1 MADDPAAGALT
12 PGPHGPLGCQHQ
24 LIEAQVRRDP
34 RATAVVFD
42 GGSLTYGELDDRS
55 TRLAHH
61 LQRRGVGAE
70 VLVGICLERGLDL
83 AVALLAVLKA
93 GGACVPL
100 DPTYPPERLAF
111 MAGDAGLGTIVTSS
125 QVVDRLGA
133 IGSQLVRIDADAD
146 TWSTGPSTPPP
157 TRVGPSSASYVIYT
171 SGSTG
176 QPKGVLL
183 THRGLVNHHRAAIDL
198 YRLRPGDRVLQFC
211 SIGFDAS
218 IEEMFPGLAAGATVV
233 FRSEDV
239 PILGRPWL
247 QWLRDE
253 RITVLNL
260 PTAYWH
266 EWARDLER
274 LGERVPDDVRLV
286 IVGGEKAQGAAYRAW
301 LRVGGDRP
309 RWVNAYG
316 PTEATCMT
324 TVFEAPRGDDLGDRD
339 PPIGRPLPNT
349 TALVVDEHG
358 ESVAP
363 GGTGELLV
371 GGVGL
376 ARGYLN
382 HPQLTAERFVHDGHG
397 NRLYRTG
404 DLVRVLASGD
414 LEYVGRLDAQ
424 VKIQGFRVECGEV
437 EAALA
442 HHPAVSMAVV
452 VARDSASGK
461 RLVAHLVLRER
472 SVTGTELRSF
482 LADRLPSHMV
492 PSSFVTVDAF
502 PLTANGKVDR
512 AALPEP
518 QSIGLDGDRPRV
530 APSTEA
536 EQRMAAVWADVF
548 HVEVHDL
555 SVDDDFF
562 DLGGHSLLA
571 THVIARV
578 REEFGTD
585 TPLRAIF
592 EAPTVAGLAAVV
604 ATERTTDTHVPPL
617 VARPRSPSERFP
629 LSVAQEQMWDL
640 EGAADPPGLY
650 NVTAM
655 HGLARPVDDDALR
668 RALAFMVER
677 HETLRTSFV
686 VDGGRPCQE
695 VVPTAS
701 VDVRVSDLS
710 AGGGAD
716 EVRRRIAEQDRA
728 PFQLDR
734 PPLLRA
740 GLFHLDD
747 AVSQLAVT
755 FDHLICDATSA
766 EVFMVELTEVYAC
779 LLRGEAP
786 ALPALDIQFVDF
798 ALWQRQWLTEEVCQA
813 QLDWWRTALDGM
825 PLGPAID
832 FDHVPEAP
840 TRRVASRPLEVPR
853 ATYRSLQELARAAS
867 GSVFIVCVA
876 AVEAV
881 LSRIGGRTDIV
892 LSTTLSG
899 RQRVELEGLISMF
912 AGMGRIRT
920 DLSGDPTFTELVTR
934 ARTSVLGLFDHQ
946 DIPFMRVRRA
956 LLPDFPTDGLAV
968 AAAVPV
974 ELAYFR
980 APATER
986 AAELFF
992 RGQLHPLSVTLHDDG
1007 ECLRGEITY
1016 KTDFYEKVTID
1027 RLVEGL
1033 GHVLE
1038 AVARDPSLR
1047 LSELPVTPPGH
1058 HR

>member
-1 MADDPAAGALT
+1 MTLPSG
-12 PGPHGPLGCQHQ
+12 GPCQHQ
-24 LIEAQVRRDP
+24 LFEAQVRRDP
-34 RATAVVFD
+34 DATAAVCD
-42 GGSLTYGELDDRS
+42 GAALSYRELDERAS
-55 TRLAHH
+55 RLAHH

-70 VLVGICLERGLDL
+70 VLVGVCLEPGLDL

-111 MAGDAGLGTIVTSS
+111 MVADAGLDTVVTSS
-125 QVVDRLGA
+125 RLIQRLPAPASRLVQVGA
-133 IGSQLVRIDADAD
+133 DGGAWSACP
-146 TWSTGPSTPPP
+146 STGPSTD
-157 TRVGPSSASYVIYT
+157 VGPSSVSYVIYT

-183 THRGLVNHHRAAIDL
+183 THRGLVNHHLVAVDL
-198 YRLRPGDRVLQFC
+198 YALGPGDRVVQFC

-218 IEEMFPGLAAGATVV
+218 IEEMFPTWAAGATVV
-233 FRSEDV
+233 FRSRDV
-239 PILGRPWL
+239 PILGRAWL

-260 PTAYWH
+260 PTGYWH
-266 EWARDLER
+266 EWVRDLER
-274 LGERVPDDVRLV
+274 SGETVPDDVRLV
-286 IVGGEKAQGAAYRAW
+286 IVGGEKAQGTAYRAW

-324 TVFEAPRGDDLGDRD
+324 TVFEPGRGDDLGDGD

-349 TALVVDEHG
+349 TAVVVDERG
-358 ESVAP
+358 GPVAP
-363 GGTGELLV
+363 GGTGELLI

-382 HPQLTAERFVHDGHG
+382 HPRLTAERFVDDGEG

-404 DLVRVLASGD
+404 DLVRRLPSGD

-437 EAALA
+437 EAALSQ
-442 HHPAVSMAVV
+442 HPSVSEAVV
-452 VARDSASGK
+452 VPRDSPSGK
-461 RLVAHLVLRER
+461 RLVAYLAQRQPAV
-472 SVTGTELRSF
+472 GGAQLRSF
-482 LADRLPSHMV
+482 LTDRLPSHMV
-492 PSSFVTVDAF
+492 PTAFVAVDAF

-512 AALPEP
+512 DALPAP
-518 QSIGLDGDRPRV
+518 PGVGLDADRPRA
-530 APSTEA
+530 APATGA
-536 EQRMAAVWADVF
+536 EERMLAIWADVF
-548 HVEVHDL
+548 QVDAGDL
-555 SVDDDFF
+555 SVHDDFF
-562 DLGGHSLLA
+562 ELGGHSLLA

-592 EAPTVAGLAAVV
+592 EAPTVASLAALV
-604 ATERTTDTHVPPL
+604 ATERVSGTKVPPL
-617 VARPRSPSERFP
+617 VPRARSASPRVP

-640 EGAADPPGLY
+640 ELAADPPGLY

-655 HGLARPVDDDALR
+655 HRLARPVDEDALR

-686 VDGGRPCQE
+686 VEGGRPVQ
-695 VVPTAS
+695 VVASTATVGLRV
-701 VDVRVSDLS
+701 VDL
-710 AGGGAD
+710 AGCEPD
-716 EVRRRIAEQDRA
+716 EVRRQIGDQDRA

-740 GLFHLDD
+740 GLFHLD
-747 AVSQLAVT
+747 AASSQLAVT
-755 FDHLICDATSA
+755 FDHLISDATSA
-766 EVFMVELTEVYAC
+766 EVFMAELAESYAC
-779 LLRGEAP
+779 LGRGAVP
-786 ALPALDIQFVDF
+786 DLPPLPVQFADF

-813 QLDWWRTALDGM
+813 QLEWWRTALDGM

-832 FDHVPEAP
+832 FDHVPTAP
-840 TRRVASRPLEVPR
+840 TRRIASRPLDVPP
-853 ATYRSLQELARAAS
+853 ATYRSLQQLARATS

-881 LSRIGGRTDIV
+881 LSRMGGKTDIV

-899 RQRVELEGLISMF
+899 RSRVELEGLISMF
-912 AGMGRIRT
+912 AGVGRIRT
-920 DLSGDPTFTELVTR
+920 DVSGDPSFTELIGR
-934 ARTSVLGLFDHQ
+934 ARASVLGLFEHQ
-946 DIPFMRVRRA
+946 DVPFMRVRRA
-956 LLPDFPTDGLAV
+956 LLPEFPADGLGV
-968 AAAVPV
+968 ASAVPV

-980 APATER
+980 APATEG

-1007 ECLRGEITY
+1007 ERLRGQISY
-1016 KTDFYEKVTID
+1016 KTDFYDERTIL
-1027 RLVEGL
+1027 RLERGIMAVL
-1033 GHVLE
+1033 GS
-1038 AVARDPSLR
+1038 APGNPARR
-1047 LSELPVTPPGH
+1047 LSELPIPADPGRMRGPTH
-1058 HR
+1058 